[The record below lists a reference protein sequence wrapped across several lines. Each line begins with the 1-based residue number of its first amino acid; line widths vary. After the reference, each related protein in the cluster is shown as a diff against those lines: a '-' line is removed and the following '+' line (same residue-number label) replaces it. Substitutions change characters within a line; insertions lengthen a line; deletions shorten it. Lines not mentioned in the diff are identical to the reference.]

1 MSKYLVIAKYTADGA
16 AGVLR
21 DGGSGRES
29 AVTTAIE
36 GLGGSVDCFY
46 FALGEGDV
54 YAIVDLPDGTTDA
67 IAFALAVAA
76 SGTATTSTIALSTA
90 EEVDRAARKTLD
102 YRAPVS

>member
-1 MSKYLVIAKYTADGA
+1 VSCATAA
-16 AGVLR
+16 AGAR
-21 DGGSGRES
+21 AQCRQPF
-29 AVTTAIE
+29 
-36 GLGGSVDCFY
+36 DCFY

-90 EEVDRAARKTLD
+90 EEVDLAARKTLD